1 MDDRRRAGA
10 DMSDAREVQDWW
22 RENPMT
28 YATEHGRT
36 GYRDASYELG
46 SPEFFDRL
54 DKEFYD
60 WNRPLHGK
68 RPFGRLFPY
77 EHFGRGSKVLEI
89 GCGLGTL
96 AMNWARN
103 GVDLTAVDLNA
114 TSIEQTR
121 RRFDL
126 MKLSGQI
133 EPMDARHLAFSDAC
147 FDYAYSWGVLHHSP
161 DLEQSL
167 KEMMRVLK
175 PGGGFGLML
184 YNRRSILYWYK
195 TLLIEGL
202 LHYENRFLGPLEL
215 ASRYGDGARAEG
227 NPHTWPVTKPELRK
241 MLGAYSKDL
250 RIKVLGTDLDTVFHS
265 LLPGL
270 GLILPSWA
278 KKPWARRFGWS
289 LWAFGHKD

>member
-1 MDDRRRAGA
+1 
-10 DMSDAREVQDWW
+10 MSDAREVQAWW
-22 RENPMT
+22 QNNPMT

-36 GYRDASYELG
+36 AYTDASYEMG
-46 SPEFFDRL
+46 SLEFFDRL
-54 DKEFYD
+54 DREFYS

-68 RPFGRLFPY
+68 SPFDRLFPY
-77 EHFGRGSKVLEI
+77 ARYGHGSKVLEI

-103 GVDLTAVDLNA
+103 GADVTAVDLNP
-114 TSIEQTR
+114 TSIEQTC
-121 RRFDL
+121 RRFNL
-126 MKLSGQI
+126 MGLDGRI
-133 EPMDARHLAFSDAC
+133 EPMDARHLAFSDASY
-147 FDYAYSWGVLHHSP
+147 DYAYSWGVLHHSP
-161 DLEQSL
+161 HLEQSL

-175 PGGGFGLML
+175 PGGGFGLMV

-195 TLLIEGL
+195 TLLIEGW

-227 NPHTWPVTKPELRK
+227 NPHTWPVTRQELCSI
-241 MLGAYSKDL
+241 LSAYSKDL
-250 RIKVLGTDLDTVFHS
+250 RVRVLGTDLDTVFHS

-270 GLILPSWA
+270 GFVLPAWA

-289 LWAFGHKD
+289 LWAYGHKD